1 LGYYSIRAYATIQ
14 KIGATTG
21 AIAPTTGRL
30 CISPANPNVG
40 EQRLMPKVL
49 EDRQNN
55 LFIYIYTNDH
65 IPAHVHIFKGRKNDN
80 NQMEI
85 KINIGTEKQAPSL
98 VYAHDRIKDK
108 DLVSALRL
116 VADNQEMLLSK
127 WQEIHQ

>member
-1 LGYYSIRAYATIQ
+1 MAYATIQ

-21 AIAPTTGRL
+21 AIAPTKGRL
-30 CISPANPNVG
+30 CISPANPHVG

-55 LFIYIYTNDH
+55 LFMYIYTNDH

-108 DLVSALRL
+108 D
-116 VADNQEMLLSK
+116 
-127 WQEIHQ
+127 